1 MSSPESAEPLDSLE
15 RDLPTTAD
23 DIEALRRLRYFPVRD
38 LETYIKLLDELT
50 RDRPPSREVSRYD
63 EPFEL

>member
-1 MSSPESAEPLDSLE
+1 MSSSEKLDSLE
-15 RDLPTTAD
+15 RDLSTTAD

-38 LETYIKLLDELT
+38 LETYIALLDDLT
-50 RDRPPSREVSRYD
+50 RGRPPNRDVPTWD